1 MMGTPYETDIV
12 AWAGEQAALLRAGM
26 LTAIDAANIAE
37 EIEDVGRSQQHALGS
52 HLTVLLAHL
61 LKWHFQPGF
70 RSHSWENT
78 IREQRR
84 AVARQL
90 RKAPSLQHLFD
101 DEEWLESVWCA
112 AIDAASNETGLDI
125 KDGQLWPVEQV
136 LDLAFLPD

>member
-61 LKWHFQPGF
+61 LKWRYQPGF

-78 IREQRR
+78 IREQRK

-90 RKAPSLQHLFD
+90 RKAPSLQRLFD
-101 DEEWLESVWCA
+101 DEDWLESVWDA
-112 AIDAASNETGLDI
+112 AIAAAARETGLDI
-125 KDGQLWPVEQV
+125 SDGQRWPVGQV
-136 LDLAFLPD
+136 LDLDFLPG

>member
-37 EIEDVGRSQQHALGS
+37 EIEDVGRSQPHALGS

-61 LKWHFQPGF
+61 LKWRYQPGF

-78 IREQRR
+78 IREQRK

-90 RKAPSLQHLFD
+90 RKAPSLQRLFD
-101 DEEWLESVWCA
+101 DEDWLESVWDA
-112 AIDAASNETGLDI
+112 AIAAAAHETGLDI
-125 KDGQLWPVEQV
+125 SDGQRWPVGQV
-136 LDLAFLPD
+136 LDLDFLPG